1 MQINVLHNVLNEHYL
16 VENYEYVV
24 ILDRL
29 LMMEQEDRDDY
40 QLLNDQQYDN
50 HLQKK
55 RKTFLSI
62 ENKLIYQWMNE
73 SPEYDH

>member
-55 RKTFLSI
+55 KKNVFV
-62 ENKLIYQWMNE
+62 Y
-73 SPEYDH
+73 